1 MSHNTNTIKKESLYM
16 KAWQKTINLK
26 GSAANMA
33 ANVERRQMLRCWVE
47 YTIATERGY
56 NLAAWVRST
65 LMRAVAGIASA
76 DIVALLPAIPT
87 SVLVSAIRIDGTL
100 NIPAIGRVM
109 AAELANNAGT
119 AVAVAQAAQKAM
131 ADARHEAQKAAKKD
145 ALAAKK
151 AAKKAATEYATN
163 NTCGQI

>member
-1 MSHNTNTIKKESLYM
+1 MKTDTIKKESRYM
-16 KAWQKTINLK
+16 AAWQKAINLK

-33 ANVERRQMLRCWVE
+33 ANVERRQLLRCWVE

-56 NLAAWVRST
+56 NLPAWVRPT
-65 LMRAVAGIASA
+65 LMKAVAATASK
-76 DIVALLPAIPT
+76 DLNALLPAIPT
-87 SVLVSAIRIDGTL
+87 KVLIDAIRVDGTL
-100 NIPAIGRVM
+100 NVPAIGRAM
-109 AAELANNAGT
+109 ATELANNAAT

-131 ADARHEAQKAAKKD
+131 IDARHEAQKAAKKA

-151 AAKKAATEYATN
+151 AAKKAAAEYATN

>member
-1 MSHNTNTIKKESLYM
+1 MKTDTIKKESLYM
-16 KAWQKTINLK
+16 KAWQKAINLK

-33 ANVERRQMLRCWVE
+33 ANVERRQLLKCWVE

-56 NLAAWVRST
+56 IVAAWVRPT
-65 LMRAVAGIASA
+65 LLKAVAATASA
-76 DIVALLPAIPT
+76 DLNALLPAIPT
-87 SVLVSAIRIDGTL
+87 SVMIAAIRIDGTL
-100 NIPAIGRVM
+100 NIPAIGRAM
-109 AAELANNAGT
+109 AAELASNAAT

-131 ADARHEAQKAAKKD
+131 TDARHAAQKAAKKA

-151 AAKKAATEYATN
+151 AAKKAAAEYATN

>member
-1 MSHNTNTIKKESLYM
+1 M
-16 KAWQKTINLK
+16 KAFQRSINLK

-33 ANVERRQMLRCWVE
+33 ANVERRQLLRCWVE

-56 NLAAWVRST
+56 SVADYVRPT
-65 LMRAVAGIASA
+65 LMKAVAGVASP

-87 SVLVSAIRIDGTL
+87 AVLVAAIRVDGTL
-100 NIPAIGRVM
+100 NVPAIGRAM
-109 AAELANNAGT
+109 AAELTANATT
-119 AVAVAQAAQKAM
+119 AVAVAQAAQKAVT
-131 ADARHEAQKAAKKD
+131 DARHEAQKAAKKA

-151 AAKKAATEYATN
+151 AAKKAASEYTAN

>member
-1 MSHNTNTIKKESLYM
+1 MTNDTIKKESLYM
-16 KAWQKTINLK
+16 KAWQKAINLK

-33 ANVERRQMLRCWVE
+33 ANVERRQLLRCWVE
-47 YTIATERGY
+47 YTIAIERNY
-56 NLAAWVRST
+56 SVAAWVRPA
-65 LMRAVAGIASA
+65 LMKAVAGVASE
-76 DIVALLPAIPT
+76 DIKALLPAIPT
-87 SVLVSAIRIDGTL
+87 SVLVSGVRIDGTL
-100 NIPAIGRVM
+100 NVPAIGRAM
-109 AAELANNAGT
+109 AAELADNPDT

-131 ADARHEAQKAAKKD
+131 AEARHEAQKAAKKA

>member
-1 MSHNTNTIKKESLYM
+1 MENDIIKKESLYL
-16 KAWQKTINLK
+16 KAWQKAINLK

-33 ANVERRQMLRCWVE
+33 ANVERRQLLRCWVE

-56 NLAAWVRST
+56 NVAAWVRPT
-65 LMRAVAGIASA
+65 LMKAVAGVASS

-87 SVLVSAIRIDGTL
+87 RVLVSAIRVDGTL
-100 NIPAIGRVM
+100 NVPAIGRAM
-109 AAELANNAGT
+109 ATELAANET
-119 AVAVAQAAQKAM
+119 TVVAVAQAAQKAVTES
-131 ADARHEAQKAAKKD
+131 RHEAQKAAKKA

-151 AAKKAATEYATN
+151 AAKKAATEYVAN

>member
-1 MSHNTNTIKKESLYM
+1 MKTDTIKKESLYL
-16 KAWQKTINLK
+16 KAWQKALNLK

-33 ANVERRQMLRCWVE
+33 ANVERRQLLRCWVE

-56 NLAAWVRST
+56 KVADWVRPT
-65 LMRAVAGIASA
+65 LMKAVAGMAST
-76 DIVALLPAIPT
+76 DVVALLPAIPT

-100 NIPAIGRVM
+100 NVPAIGRAM
-109 AAELANNAGT
+109 AAELASNPAT

-131 ADARHEAQKAAKKD
+131 IDARHEAQKAAKKA

-151 AAKKAATEYATN
+151 AAKKAAAEYAVN

>member
-1 MSHNTNTIKKESLYM
+1 MKTDTIKKESLYM
-16 KAWQKTINLK
+16 KAWQKAINLK

-33 ANVERRQMLRCWVE
+33 ANVERRQLLRCWVE
-47 YTIATERGY
+47 YTITTERGY
-56 NLAAWVRST
+56 SVADWVRPA
-65 LMRAVAGIASA
+65 LMKAVAGVASA

-100 NIPAIGRVM
+100 NVPAIGRAM
-109 AAELANNAGT
+109 AAELAKNEGT
-119 AVAVAQAAQKAM
+119 AVAIAQAAQKAM
-131 ADARHEAQKAAKKD
+131 TDARHAAQKAAKKA

-151 AAKKAATEYATN
+151 AAKKAAAEYATN

>member
-1 MSHNTNTIKKESLYM
+1 MKIDTIKKESLYM
-16 KAWQKTINLK
+16 KAWQKAINLK

-56 NLAAWVRST
+56 AVADWVRPK
-65 LMRAVAGIASA
+65 LMVAVAATASA
-76 DIVALLPAIPT
+76 DLKALLPAIPT
-87 SVLVSAIRIDGTL
+87 SVLVSAIRVDGTL
-100 NIPAIGRVM
+100 NVPAIGRAM
-109 AAELANNAGT
+109 AAELAANETT

-131 ADARHEAQKAAKKD
+131 ADARHEAQKAAKKA

-151 AAKKAATEYATN
+151 AAKKAAADYVTN

>member
-1 MSHNTNTIKKESLYM
+1 MKNDTIKKESLYM
-16 KAWQKTINLK
+16 KAWQKAINLK

-33 ANVERRQMLRCWVE
+33 ANVERRQLLRCWTE
-47 YTIATERGY
+47 FAIATERGY
-56 NLAAWVRST
+56 TVAAWVRPT
-65 LMRAVAGIASA
+65 LMKAVAGVASS

-87 SVLVSAIRIDGTL
+87 SVLVAAIRIDGTL
-100 NIPAIGRVM
+100 NVPAIGRAM
-109 AAELANNAGT
+109 ATELANNAGT

-131 ADARHEAQKAAKKD
+131 AESRHEAQKAAKKA

-151 AAKKAATEYATN
+151 AAKKAAKEYTNN

>member
-1 MSHNTNTIKKESLYM
+1 MKIDTIKKESLYM
-16 KAWQKTINLK
+16 KAWQKSINLK

-33 ANVERRQMLRCWVE
+33 ANVERRQLLKCWVD

-56 NLAAWVRST
+56 SVADWVRPA
-65 LMRAVAGIASA
+65 LMKAVAGVASA

-87 SVLVSAIRIDGTL
+87 GVMVAAIRIDGTL
-100 NIPAIGRVM
+100 NVPAIGRAM

-131 ADARHEAQKAAKKD
+131 TDARHEAQKAAKKA

-151 AAKKAATEYATN
+151 AAKKAAAEYATN

>member
-1 MSHNTNTIKKESLYM
+1 MKTDTIKKESHYM
-16 KAWQKTINLK
+16 KAWQKAINLK

-33 ANVERRQMLRCWVE
+33 ANVERRQLLKCWVE

-56 NLAAWVRST
+56 AVAAWVRPT
-65 LMRAVAGIASA
+65 LMKAVAGVASA

-87 SVLVSAIRIDGTL
+87 NVLVSAIRTDGTL
-100 NIPAIGRVM
+100 NVPAIGRAM
-109 AAELANNAGT
+109 AAELAKNEGT
-119 AVAVAQAAQKAM
+119 AVAIAQAAQKAM
-131 ADARHEAQKAAKKD
+131 ADARHETQKAAKKA

-151 AAKKAATEYATN
+151 AARKAATEYAIN

>member
-1 MSHNTNTIKKESLYM
+1 MKTDMIKKESLYM
-16 KAWQKTINLK
+16 KAWQKAINLK

-33 ANVERRQMLRCWVE
+33 ANVERRQLLHCWVE

-56 NLAAWVRST
+56 AVAAWVRPT
-65 LMRAVAGIASA
+65 LMKAVAGMASE
-76 DIVALLPAIPT
+76 DLKALLPAIPT
-87 SVLVSAIRIDGTL
+87 SVLVSAIRVDGTL
-100 NIPAIGRVM
+100 NVPAIGRAM
-109 AAELANNAGT
+109 ATELAANETT

-131 ADARHEAQKAAKKD
+131 IDARHESQKAAKKA

-151 AAKKAATEYATN
+151 AAKKAAAEYAAN

>member
-1 MSHNTNTIKKESLYM
+1 MKNDVIKRESLYM
-16 KAWQKTINLK
+16 KAWQKAVNLR

-33 ANVERRQMLRCWVE
+33 ANIERRQLLRCWVE

-56 NLAAWVRST
+56 NVAEWVRPS
-65 LMRAVAGIASA
+65 LMKAVAATASA
-76 DIVALLPAIPT
+76 DLKALLPAIPT

-100 NIPAIGRVM
+100 NVPAIGRAM
-109 AAELANNAGT
+109 ATELANNETT
-119 AVAVAQAAQKAM
+119 AVAIAQAAQKAV
-131 ADARHEAQKAAKKD
+131 ADARHEAQKAAKKA

>member
-1 MSHNTNTIKKESLYM
+1 MKNDIINKESRFI
-16 KAWQKTINLK
+16 KAWQKAINLK

-56 NLAAWVRST
+56 NLPAWVRPT
-65 LMRAVAGIASA
+65 LMKAVAGIASA

-100 NIPAIGRVM
+100 NVPAIGRAM

-119 AVAVAQAAQKAM
+119 AVAIAQAAQKAV
-131 ADARHEAQKAAKKD
+131 ADARHEAQKAAKKA
-145 ALAAKK
+145 AL
-151 AAKKAATEYATN
+151 AAKKAATEYAAN

>member
-1 MSHNTNTIKKESLYM
+1 MKTQDTIKKESRYM
-16 KAWQKTINLK
+16 IAWQKSINLK

-56 NLAAWVRST
+56 SVAAWVRPT
-65 LMRAVAGIASA
+65 LLKAVAATASA
-76 DIVALLPAIPT
+76 DLRALLPAIPT
-87 SVLVSAIRIDGTL
+87 KVLIEAVRMDGTL
-100 NIPAIGRVM
+100 NVPAIGRAM
-109 AAELANNAGT
+109 AAELANNANT
-119 AVAVAQAAQKAM
+119 VVAVAQAAQKAM
-131 ADARHEAQKAAKKD
+131 TDAKHEAQKAAKKA

-151 AAKKAATEYATN
+151 AAKKAAAEYATN